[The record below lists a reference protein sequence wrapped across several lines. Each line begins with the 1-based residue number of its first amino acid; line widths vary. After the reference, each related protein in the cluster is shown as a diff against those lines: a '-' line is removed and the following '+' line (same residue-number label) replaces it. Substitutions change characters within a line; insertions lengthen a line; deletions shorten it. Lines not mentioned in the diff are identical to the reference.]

1 MASPS
6 AGGGPA
12 SHHEIQTLMLVNGCS
27 PPDAVR
33 FCEEMK
39 GAPMCMSGLRCV
51 ESCLNCH
58 LRSSNF
64 FCDLSQES
72 IEAFNKIKHAA
83 VFPEHA
89 VVLVE
94 GQNPWGI
101 FILCQGR
108 VKLSTTSRE
117 GKTLI
122 VRIAEAGEV
131 LGLHAVVT
139 GGRYELTVETMQP
152 CQLNFVGREDML
164 HFLKGH
170 ADASLH
176 AIQHLARDCSDSYGV
191 VRSIGLSHSVSERFA
206 RFLLETAADGE
217 VSNGKVRV
225 RLAMTHEEISQLVGT
240 SRETITRLLSEFRKN
255 AMAELKGSTL
265 IIHNR
270 PALKNLVRT

>member
-1 MASPS
+1 
-6 AGGGPA
+6 
-12 SHHEIQTLMLVNGCS
+12 
-27 PPDAVR
+27 
-33 FCEEMK
+33 
-39 GAPMCMSGLRCV
+39 MSCLSCV
-51 ESCLNCH
+51 ESCLHCH
-58 LRSSNF
+58 LRSDGF
-64 FCDLSQES
+64 FCDLSAES
-72 IEAFNKIKHAA
+72 MEAFNKIKHAA

-94 GQNPWGI
+94 GQSPWGI

-139 GGRYELTVETMQP
+139 GGPYELTVETMQP
-152 CQLNFVGREDML
+152 CQLNFVGRED
-164 HFLKGH
+164 FLRFLGDH

-176 AIQHLARDCSDSYGV
+176 ATQHLAQDCSDAYGV
-191 VRSIGLSHSVSERFA
+191 VRAIGLSHSVSERFA
-206 RFLLETAADGE
+206 RFLLETSADGE
-217 VSNGKVRV
+217 MNNGTVRV

-240 SRETITRLLSEFRKN
+240 SRETITRLLSEFRRN
-255 AMAELKGSTL
+255 EFAELRGSTL

-270 PALKNLVRT
+270 PALRSMVGA

>member
-1 MASPS
+1 M
-6 AGGGPA
+6 
-12 SHHEIQTLMLVNGCS
+12 TT
-27 PPDAVR
+27 
-33 FCEEMK
+33 
-39 GAPMCMSGLRCV
+39 SGLRCV

-58 LRSSNF
+58 LRCNSF
-64 FCDLSQES
+64 FCDLSPES
-72 IEAFNKIKHAA
+72 IEDFNRIKHAA

-94 GQNPWGI
+94 GQNPWGV

-139 GGRYELTVETMQP
+139 GGQYELTVETMQP

-164 HFLKGH
+164 HFLNTH
-170 ADASLH
+170 TDASLH

-191 VRSIGLSHSVSERFA
+191 VRTIGLSHSVSERFA

-225 RLAMTHEEISQLVGT
+225 RLAMTHEEIPQLVGT

-255 AMAELKGSTL
+255 AMVELKGSTL

-270 PALKNLVRT
+270 PALKNLVRA